1 MRMGALDSFS
11 KLKFTSIHR
20 NPSAPSLKFGN
31 VLSADVN
38 TLDYYEEGTF
48 TPVLVGSTVSGD
60 ITYSINSGRYVR
72 IGRLVSWSARVELS
86 SISGATGQIHLGGFP
101 FVMTGGAAF
110 RPGLTCAHFG
120 NLAVPAISISGIIR
134 NGESSYILYVCLTAA
149 ETTRTGNIAT
159 DLTSTSRFWFNGI
172 YETQ

>member
-1 MRMGALDSFS
+1 MR
-11 KLKFTSIHR
+11 R
-20 NPSAPSLKFGN
+20 
-31 VLSADVN
+31 
-38 TLDYYEEGTF
+38 GTF
-48 TPVLVGSTVSGD
+48 TPVLTGSTAAGD

-72 IGRLVSWSARVELS
+72 IGRLVSWSARIELS
-86 SISGATGQIHLGGFP
+86 SIIDGTGQIFLGGFP
-101 FVMTGGAAF
+101 FIMTGSATF

-134 NGESSYILYVCLTAA
+134 NGESRYILYVCLGAA

-172 YETQ
+172 YETA